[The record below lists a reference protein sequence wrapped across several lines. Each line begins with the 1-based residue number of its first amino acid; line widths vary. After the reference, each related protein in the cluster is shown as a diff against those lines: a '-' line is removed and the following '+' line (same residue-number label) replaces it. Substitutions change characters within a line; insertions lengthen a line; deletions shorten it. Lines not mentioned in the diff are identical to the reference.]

1 MTPRTSNERPSAKLL
16 ARAMRSPQSH
26 AFSACENFR
35 EGDAEKAWLR
45 GSPTQD
51 YTCCVS
57 DFHVYIDCACTSAL
71 VLTEGLHV
79 EVSG

>member
-1 MTPRTSNERPSAKLL
+1 MTPRTSNERSSAKLL
-16 ARAMRSPQSH
+16 ARADAQPHKATPSPRARIS
-26 AFSACENFR
+26 
-35 EGDAEKAWLR
+35 EKAWLR

-57 DFHVYIDCACTSAL
+57 DFHVYIDCACTSSL

-79 EVSG
+79 DVSG